1 MQSLARA
8 NGMMSPAVVK
18 KMRMACHIRISLE
31 RVGIAGLPHKARTQS
46 NVVRQT
52 NALQSMI
59 RPSAVKHQMN
69 HKSEPKSRLWPWK
82 VNKTPKKAF
91 ASVATRLAV

>member
-1 MQSLARA
+1 MGWQEAAVQSLARA

-46 NVVRQT
+46 NVVTLDNVQ
-52 NALQSMI
+52 L
-59 RPSAVKHQMN
+59 
-69 HKSEPKSRLWPWK
+69 
-82 VNKTPKKAF
+82 
-91 ASVATRLAV
+91 